1 MYRDRL
7 DRLIISGG
15 VFMNNVE
22 EFNDN
27 LFFVFEK
34 LLMDKELA
42 EKFAE
47 CKTEDELYNF
57 CLKIKGGYTKEEWE
71 KFAEIIYK
79 LTINKEND
87 KILLDNDL
95 EEIGG
100 GSMTNNIGKK
110 ALSGTL
116 AALTAATVLQVGSV
130 GASAASSSPK
140 PKTSVS
146 QRSSSPR
153 WKKIIRGV
161 LIGAGV
167 AAVAAALGY
176 GVYRFIEHK
185 KEKNNT
191 PKIFNEQPNSPNSS
205 IKNNKQPGDRFRRI
219 TENEAVR
226 GMKNMGNSCYM
237 NSVVQQMVS
246 NSGLREIIMKD
257 TAEEHRGQEKLF
269 KAVKELVSYACDGRV
284 GDKEQGNRII
294 ELEKLA
300 REAGI
305 YNGTQRDATEFFRT
319 VLLNLYPEQACAI
332 TNPIIIPENS
342 GKPVPLS
349 DMIKHGGK
357 LDRDLAFAALADK
370 IDVEK
375 DYNDWVERCKKVVN
389 KSGYCTMCE
398 KSRGCTHYDVCKS
411 ANGDKEESYRYFYQS
426 QLDKLSEEENYNFR
440 KPLRV
445 NSGTGDVAEGEVRM
459 DAGNRICISIG
470 RFWQDAKGV
479 PCKNSNVI
487 KVPEILEI
495 DGKRYKFVGS
505 VLHEG
510 NSLQSGHYYSTTSS
524 DGKRF
529 EILNDSAAK
538 RVEKSLA
545 LKSAG
550 ELGTMIFYQ
559 LI

>member
-1 MYRDRL
+1 
-7 DRLIISGG
+7 
-15 VFMNNVE
+15 MNNVE

-176 GVYRFIEHK
+176 GAYRFVKHK
-185 KEKNNT
+185 KNDT
-191 PKIFNEQPNSPNSS
+191 PKNQPKPNVDQSRIGVKKDQTLG
-205 IKNNKQPGDRFRRI
+205 IKNF
-219 TENEAVR
+219 
-226 GMKNMGNSCYM
+226 GNSCYL
-237 NSVVQQMVS
+237 NAVIQQITS
-246 NSGLREIIMKD
+246 DPGLRKRILD
-257 TAEEHRGQEKLF
+257 DRVDNHPGQEKLF
-269 KAVKELVSYACDGRV
+269 AAIQKLVKCAVNGRH
-284 GDKEQGNRII
+284 GI
-294 ELEKLA
+294 EMDEDDLAKLEKLA
-300 REAGI
+300 ESAGL
-305 YNGTQRDATEFFRT
+305 YDTGQQDAHEY
-319 VLLNLYPEQACAI
+319 LGDILKKLYPEQADSI
-332 TNPIIIPENS
+332 PSPIRIPGNS
-342 GKPVPLS
+342 GETVSLKNMIEYGGKFNNDRACIILGKRPGIQGAHSEWVEQCKKIIDNNGKCGKCGKLKNCEHYRAYEASIDKKSSFKYFLQTLIS
-349 DMIKHGGK
+349 DMSDEEDFSSHDPLKRKREDGK
-357 LDRDLAFAALADK
+357 VLDGEFR
-370 IDVEK
+370 
-375 DYNDWVERCKKVVN
+375 
-389 KSGYCTMCE
+389 
-398 KSRGCTHYDVCKS
+398 
-411 ANGDKEESYRYFYQS
+411 
-426 QLDKLSEEENYNFR
+426 LS
-440 KPLRV
+440 
-445 NSGTGDVAEGEVRM
+445 
-459 DAGNRICISIG
+459 AGNRVYIPINRFGQDIETG
-470 RFWQDAKGV
+470 RIFRKD
-479 PCKNSNVI
+479 NFI
-487 KVPEILEI
+487 EVPETLEI
-495 DGKRYKFVGS
+495 DSEKYKFVGS
-505 VLHEG
+505 ILHRG
-510 NSLQSGHYYSTTSS
+510 NSLNSGHYLSITSS
-524 DGKRF
+524 DGENF
-529 EILNDSAAK
+529 ELFNDSIVTRIK
-538 RVEKSLA
+538 ESEA
-545 LKSAG
+545 LKLTG
-550 ELGTMIFYQ
+550 EDVALVVYQ

>member
-1 MYRDRL
+1 
-7 DRLIISGG
+7 
-15 VFMNNVE
+15 MNNVE

-167 AAVAAALGY
+167 AAVAVALGY
-176 GVYRFIEHK
+176 GVHRFIEHK

-191 PKIFNEQPNSPNSS
+191 PKIFNEQPNSSNSS
-205 IKNNKQPGDRFRRI
+205 IKNNKQPGDLANRPIEYRSLSPEELKRVHEQFGVNTNNPGNTCYCI
-219 TENEAVR
+219 TLIR
-226 GMKNMGNSCYM
+226 GLFAMESLRDGVKNYNGKSE
-237 NSVVQQMVS
+237 
-246 NSGLREIIMKD
+246 EIKD
-257 TAEEHRGQEKLF
+257 L
-269 KAVKELVSYACDGRV
+269 KEIFES
-284 GDKEQGNRII
+284 
-294 ELEKLA
+294 LEK
-300 REAGI
+300 
-305 YNGTQRDATEFFRT
+305 
-319 VLLNLYPEQACAI
+319 
-332 TNPIIIPENS
+332 
-342 GKPVPLS
+342 
-349 DMIKHGGK
+349 
-357 LDRDLAFAALADK
+357 
-370 IDVEK
+370 
-375 DYNDWVERCKKVVN
+375 
-389 KSGYCTMCE
+389 GY
-398 KSRGCTHYDVCKS
+398 V
-411 ANGDKEESYRYFYQS
+411 
-426 QLDKLSEEENYNFR
+426 
-440 KPLRV
+440 
-445 NSGTGDVAEGEVRM
+445 
-459 DAGNRICISIG
+459 
-470 RFWQDAKGV
+470 
-479 PCKNSNVI
+479 
-487 KVPEILEI
+487 
-495 DGKRYKFVGS
+495 DGKRLEEVCKKCFGYNGRPDDI
-505 VLHEG
+505 HEA
-510 NSLQSGHYYSTTSS
+510 YEVFT
-524 DGKRF
+524 DK
-529 EILNDSAAK
+529 
-538 RVEKSLA
+538 VEKSDKVFFDRFVPTSYTVPSSTGMWGNDGNTRSVQYLVEHGAEPVYKELYKRLKGKSGIDQDRLEVINSSEYSDNRKLSLLFSEGLA
-545 LKSAG
+545 TSDDIGFLDIVPKSNGFILHFDRGDTLGHFDMNRFSAPQEVTIKGVRYKLTCFSLQKLLNQEDISKYTDEAKRYTNGIAHYNAICYNGNQGIQYESLLKGDSG
-550 ELGTMIFYQ
+550 IRGLTPEGTEQLVRLGNFLFYVSEDSQ
-559 LI
+559 PPQV

>member
-1 MYRDRL
+1 
-7 DRLIISGG
+7 
-15 VFMNNVE
+15 MNNVE

-130 GASAASSSPK
+130 GASAASSSSK

-176 GVYRFIEHK
+176 GVHRFIEHK

-191 PKIFNEQPNSPNSS
+191 PKIFNEQPNSS
-205 IKNNKQPGDRFRRI
+205 IKNNKQPGNRFRR
-219 TENEAVR
+219 TAKNEAAQ
-226 GMKNMGNSCYM
+226 GMRNMGHSCYL
-237 NSVVQQMVS
+237 STIVQQMES
-246 NSGLREIIMKD
+246 DPGLRELIMND
-257 TAEEHRGQEKLF
+257 TAEKHPGEEKLF
-269 KAVKELVSYACDGRV
+269 KAIQGLVLYADNCRKKVEVDENDFNNLKELAEASGIYGTNQEDAEEILRNVMDRLYPKYRQSVLNAVYV
-284 GDKEQGNRII
+284 GDIMKGHSMQDLIAFDGDTGRKPASFLVKMTEQDAESGDFIGGEFYPTPGGRI
-294 ELEKLA
+294 
-300 REAGI
+300 
-305 YNGTQRDATEFFRT
+305 F
-319 VLLNLYPEQACAI
+319 V
-332 TNPIIIPENS
+332 PI
-342 GKPVPLS
+342 
-349 DMIKHGGK
+349 
-357 LDRDLAFAALADK
+357 
-370 IDVEK
+370 
-375 DYNDWVERCKKVVN
+375 
-389 KSGYCTMCE
+389 
-398 KSRGCTHYDVCKS
+398 SRGLWN
-411 ANGDKEESYRYFYQS
+411 A
-426 QLDKLSEEENYNFR
+426 ENQ
-440 KPLRV
+440 KGAL
-445 NSGTGDVAEGEVRM
+445 NS
-459 DAGNRICISIG
+459 NCISIP
-470 RFWQDAKGV
+470 Q
-479 PCKNSNVI
+479 
-487 KVPEILEI
+487 EIELCGE
-495 DGKRYKFVGS
+495 KYTFVGS
-505 VLHEG
+505 ILYDG
-510 NSLQSGHYYSTTSS
+510 NLNSGHYVSITSS
-524 DGKRF
+524 DGKKF
-529 EILNDSAAK
+529 EIFNDSTVK
-538 RVEKSLA
+538 EIGVSETLRLTGKGGSVVVYGLTDEINKSI
-545 LKSAG
+545 S
-550 ELGTMIFYQ
+550 
-559 LI
+559 